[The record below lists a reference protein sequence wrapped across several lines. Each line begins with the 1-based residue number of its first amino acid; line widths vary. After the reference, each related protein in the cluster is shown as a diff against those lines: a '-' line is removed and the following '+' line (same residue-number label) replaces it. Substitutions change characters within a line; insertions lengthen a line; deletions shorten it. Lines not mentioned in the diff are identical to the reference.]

1 MIIISSRFCSLLELS
16 LFRNRISPV
25 SASIFFL
32 WRRSQSCYKTNL
44 STRDLVEIV
53 NQKAKIHRYLKPQ
66 EPKEDSLHINYQETC
81 DSDQNLD
88 IISENDQLDFGSL
101 DSGHIDQKP
110 YHESLVS
117 RSMDRVQKVSVIDEL
132 LTTEPEEDPA
142 DCLRLSKIYRRH
154 PPEHYSSLIIRFCK
168 AGDTNSALSVF
179 FSDMLE
185 KDRVLPS
192 RFHAHMLLDGLAK
205 VGDSENAFRVY
216 KKMTEL
222 GITAS
227 QATYSR
233 LFRACAED
241 IATWYRKYKHFIP
254 PIVNH
259 TGNSLSLVQRKNLA
273 LQKVLTPDMLP
284 VDFGGP
290 AVNKVCSL
298 WRRLQEKNVPL
309 SKVTYN
315 VLILALAKAGDIH
328 GCMRAL
334 DMMLGTKNSEHS
346 SHGSVKSKTKYLFP
360 DSFTLAS
367 LLSAIEPATLKRNLK
382 ACHDRMD
389 PLKQSTSNGNS
400 FVYHLSPFQLALSLW
415 HDLTPLLQNNSIV
428 PHHFTLLVNVMALQ
442 NDCLDADSREIIFV
456 NNTRPKSFQ
465 HLLNTSSSAVSKSSM
480 IDHLTHPSC
489 TSSELA
495 SLMIARAAQ
504 SALIDITSTINT
516 TELGSFS
523 ESAIQKA
530 TESPQIDWNDTML
543 ALRSPIN
550 LLLPTDKPIVISGP
564 KNQGMHPWQRLALVG
579 GLHGLIDIIENHY
592 KLKPGLPFMTS
603 MIRLLPYPMKSAHY
617 DDTIEE
623 DFDIWEK
630 EFFDILSRFKL
641 TPDNGIYNAL
651 IHRRTSIGVNA
662 KHLLADMTRKGFVPD
677 QITWGCLAQ
686 GCKTAESVKQL
697 LNAFEIAAM
706 APLSSTQL
714 NDKNVTCQQK
724 IHSPIVRPSFTFFST
739 ILSTSGFSWDLK
751 AFVIDYMRRQ
761 IHADKLTDR
770 KSPKSKQNVSKT
782 EKSHQFDGFTID
794 RRLVASIDIDIGLF
808 RELIVKGVIPKDG
821 SSVPANKTGGFYV
834 PPNSIRSFYRFFK
847 VYKSWLRESP
857 LAKPR

>member
-1 MIIISSRFCSLLELS
+1 MAIIPSRFFNLLKLS
-16 LFRNRISPV
+16 LFHNKIPPV

-32 WRRSQSCYKTNL
+32 WRRSQSYYKTNL
-44 STRDLVEIV
+44 STRDLVEV
-53 NQKAKIHRYLKPQ
+53 VDQKAKIHRYLKPQ
-66 EPKEDSLHINYQETC
+66 EPEEDSLHINYQETC
-81 DSDQNLD
+81 NSDQNLD

-101 DSGHIDQKP
+101 DSDHIDQKP

-142 DCLRLSKIYRRH
+142 DCLRLSKVYRRH

-233 LFRACAED
+233 LFRSCAED

-259 TGNSLSLVQRKNLA
+259 TGNSLSLVQRKNIA

-290 AVNKVCSL
+290 AVNKVYSL

-334 DMMLGTKNSEHS
+334 DMMLATTNSGHS
-346 SHGSVKSKTKYLFP
+346 SHGSVKSKIKCLVP

-389 PLKQSTSNGNS
+389 PLKQSTSNANS

-442 NDCLDADSREIIFV
+442 NDCLNADRREIIFV

-465 HLLNTSSSAVSKSSM
+465 HLLNSSSVSKSSM

-504 SALIDITSTINT
+504 FPLVDITSTINT
-516 TELGSFS
+516 TELDSS
-523 ESAIQKA
+523 NKSALQKA
-530 TESPQIDWNDTML
+530 TESSQIDWNDTML

-550 LLLPTDKPIVISGP
+550 LLLSTDKPIVISGP
-564 KNQGMHPWQRLALVG
+564 KNQGMYPWQRLALVG
-579 GLHGLIDIIENHY
+579 GLHGLMDIIENHY

-603 MIRLLPYPMKSAHY
+603 IIRLLPYPTKSTY
-617 DDTIEE
+617 DDTIEG

-651 IHRRTSIGVNA
+651 IHRRTSSGVNA

-677 QITWGCLAQ
+677 QITWGCLAH

-706 APLSSTQL
+706 TPLSSIQS
-714 NDKNVTCQQK
+714 NDKNLAYQQK
-724 IHSPIVRPSFTFFST
+724 IHSPVVRPSFTFFST

-751 AFVIDYMRRQ
+751 AFVIEYMRRQ

-770 KSPKSKQNVSKT
+770 KSPKSKQNVSET
-782 EKSHQFDGFTID
+782 ENSHQFDGFKID

-808 RELIVKGVIPKDG
+808 RELVVKGVIPKDG
-821 SSVPANKTGGFYV
+821 SPVPPNKTGGFYV

-857 LAKPR
+857 VAKPR